1 MLHSLCVLFIQHRKF
16 IQCGQKCSHHNSSGS
31 FNAFKQLKS
40 KTTHLDLSANT
51 NVVRVSRFNLD
62 IHKGITYWTQ
72 LISHPSVIVL
82 IPTWCLHIYH
92 YKTPWYHL
100 YTLGMTY
107 TLLIPWL
114 AGYKI
119 SKLSFSTL
127 THWVYEGN
135 GTHITLVNTKPQE
148 WSDNRHTRL
157 STQFFW
163 ELTSFKWLII
173 KDNASR
179 PECKRQCGMGI

>member
-1 MLHSLCVLFIQHRKF
+1 MHNWPPLSAITCHTHICIGYKSALITCHPRMLHSLCVLFIQHHKF

-40 KTTHLDLSANT
+40 KTTHLDPSANT
-51 NVVRVSRFNLD
+51 NVVRVSRFNLG

-82 IPTWCLHIYH
+82 TPTWCLHIYH

-100 YTLGMTY
+100 YTLDMTY

-114 AGYKI
+114 ARYKF
-119 SKLSFSTL
+119 LSS
-127 THWVYEGN
+127 
-135 GTHITLVNTKPQE
+135 
-148 WSDNRHTRL
+148 L
-157 STQFFW
+157 SVPLPTGFMK
-163 ELTSFKWLII
+163 EMVLI
-173 KDNASR
+173 
-179 PECKRQCGMGI
+179 